1 MYLDEDFVQR
11 FCDGLDEVLAPIPS
25 ALDNFS
31 AILDPELT
39 APDFLEWL
47 ADWVG
52 VEIDHT
58 WPIERRR
65 MMVLNAAEIYRRRGT
80 AAGLADLV
88 ELFVGVRPTINEGGG
103 AAASQT
109 PRGQLPGNA
118 RAPIVVR
125 LAMPQPSPTVLSRL
139 QRLVNAN
146 KPAHLAHRIE
156 FASPSRSRTQLP
168 PPPAG
173 GKA

>member
-1 MYLDEDFVQR
+1 MRGSSPGIPVRHRIGDGLPAMYLDEDFVQR

-88 ELFVGVRPTINEGGG
+88 ELFVGVRPTIN
-103 AAASQT
+103 
-109 PRGQLPGNA
+109 
-118 RAPIVVR
+118 
-125 LAMPQPSPTVLSRL
+125 
-139 QRLVNAN
+139 
-146 KPAHLAHRIE
+146 
-156 FASPSRSRTQLP
+156 
-168 PPPAG
+168 
-173 GKA
+173 